1 MLLSSCSYGH
11 LEVTA
16 VLLKHGASSQVADLW
31 KVTPLHESAAKGKF
45 EICKLLLKHGADPTK
60 KNRDGA
66 IPLDLV
72 KERDSD
78 VADLLRG
85 DSAILELAKK
95 GNLERLRKLITP
107 ENVNCRDPQGR
118 NSTPLHLAGNSSSLS
133 SFFLHKVFFL
143 AGYNHYEIA
152 EFLLENGSDPN
163 AVDKGGLIG
172 EFIRRSDLLIN

>member
-1 MLLSSCSYGH
+1 M
-11 LEVTA
+11 TN
-16 VLLKHGASSQVADLW
+16 GASSQVADLW

-45 EICKLLLKHGADPTK
+45 EICKLLLKHGADPNK

-107 ENVNCRDPQGR
+107 ENVNCRDPLGR
-118 NSTPLHLAGNSSSLS
+118 NSTPLHLSGKSIFILLDILIVSFISSW
-133 SFFLHKVFFL
+133 
-143 AGYNHYEIA
+143 I
-152 EFLLENGSDPN
+152 
-163 AVDKGGLIG
+163 
-172 EFIRRSDLLIN
+172 

>member
-1 MLLSSCSYGH
+1 MNICDSVYSCSYGH

-45 EICKLLLKHGADPTK
+45 EICKLLLKHGADSTK

-118 NSTPLHLAGNSSSLS
+118 NSTPLHLAGNSLSLS
-133 SFFLHKVFFL
+133 SLFLHYFDF
-143 AGYNHYEIA
+143 
-152 EFLLENGSDPN
+152 
-163 AVDKGGLIG
+163 
-172 EFIRRSDLLIN
+172 

>member
-1 MLLSSCSYGH
+1 MHVFVLCCSCSYGH

-16 VLLKHGASSQVADLW
+16 LLLKHGASPQVTDLW

-45 EICKLLLKHGADPTK
+45 EICKLLIQHGADINK

-66 IPLDLV
+66 TPLDLV

-78 VADLLRG
+78 VADLLRS

-107 ENVNCRDPQGR
+107 ENVNCRDPLGR
-118 NSTPLHLAGNSSSLS
+118 NSTPLHLAGKITFEIYLTSLLLL
-133 SFFLHKVFFL
+133 FFSW
-143 AGYNHYEIA
+143 I
-152 EFLLENGSDPN
+152 
-163 AVDKGGLIG
+163 
-172 EFIRRSDLLIN
+172 

>member
-1 MLLSSCSYGH
+1 MFSCSYGH
-11 LEVTA
+11 LDVTA
-16 VLLKHGASSQVADLW
+16 VLLKSGASPQVADLW

-45 EICKLLLKHGADPTK
+45 EICKLLLKYGADPNK

-78 VADLLRG
+78 IADLLRG

-95 GNLERLRKLITP
+95 GNLERLRKLIKP

-118 NSTPLHLAGNSSSLS
+118 NSTPLHLAG
-133 SFFLHKVFFL
+133 K
-143 AGYNHYEIA
+143 
-152 EFLLENGSDPN
+152 
-163 AVDKGGLIG
+163 
-172 EFIRRSDLLIN
+172 

>member
-1 MLLSSCSYGH
+1 MTFNSTLVNCRDIQGRNSTPLHFAAGYNRLQVVEYLLSMGADVTARDKGGLVPLHNSCSYGH
-11 LEVTA
+11 IEVTA
-16 VLLKHGASSQVADLW
+16 VLLKHGASAQAADLW

-45 EICKLLLKHGADPTK
+45 EICKLLLKHGADPQK

-66 IPLDLV
+66 TALDLV

-107 ENVNCRDPQGR
+107 ENVNCRDVQGR
-118 NSTPLHLAGNSSSLS
+118 NSTPLHLAGNTQ
-133 SFFLHKVFFL
+133 
-143 AGYNHYEIA
+143 N
-152 EFLLENGSDPN
+152 
-163 AVDKGGLIG
+163 
-172 EFIRRSDLLIN
+172 

>member
-1 MLLSSCSYGH
+1 MNFDYSCSYGH
-11 LEVTA
+11 LEVTS

-45 EICKLLLKHGADPTK
+45 EICKLLLQHGADLNK

-66 IPLDLV
+66 TPIDLV

-95 GNLERLRKLITP
+95 GNLERLRKLITKD
-107 ENVNCRDPQGR
+107 NVNCRDPQGR
-118 NSTPLHLAGNSSSLS
+118 NSTPLHLAG
-133 SFFLHKVFFL
+133 
-143 AGYNHYEIA
+143 I
-152 EFLLENGSDPN
+152 
-163 AVDKGGLIG
+163 
-172 EFIRRSDLLIN
+172 